1 MGGYVADGFQN
12 TVDWIIR
19 KDTEFPGDPPSAP
32 GQRGNIRIRKDI
44 LLSPSWRCEINL
56 NCRTK
61 EWFG

>member
-32 GQRGNIRIRKDI
+32 GQPGNIRIRKDI
-44 LLSPSWRCEINL
+44 YSLESFLEMRNQSQL
-56 NCRTK
+56 
-61 EWFG
+61 